1 MAPHP
6 SCFVVVADAIRETKI
21 EDARPGLYDAVM
33 FVPGFQDEALL
44 AAYGHLLDNKALGT
58 AFVKM
63 NDAHRVLW
71 LRTHLAMHYCN

>member
-6 SCFVVVADAIRETKI
+6 SCFAVVADAIRETKI
-21 EDARPGLYDAVM
+21 EDAHPGLYDVVM
-33 FVPGFQDEALL
+33 FMPGFQDKALF

-63 NDAHRVLW
+63 NDAHIATRW
-71 LRTHLAMHYCN
+71 CRSGDG